1 MSDIS
6 NISNNYA
13 ISFEL
18 VIKNSVIDLSSNI
31 NSIKIIH
38 SIEDIQPIFLI
49 NMNTRILQNFNSN
62 YKYAKLTINSNLIN
76 TSSINQNTYFLL
88 PYSLATKTYSTNMK
102 NDDMFDNSTV
112 NLTFISKNC
121 YNCLNASINTYISHN
136 TNITN
141 VLNDI
146 KPNNTNLLLSKNI
159 NINNIDQICI
169 PKQSYLGALKHI
181 LHLFSLYP
189 GATIFTSFPDSSNE
203 SLNTNIYIKDINKEM
218 KSNNYD
224 FTVIQVLAGQNDY
237 HNDIS
242 QQFTKSNKPTIVT
255 NQNIIYNSNSAA
267 NMTTNNYNVLVKP
280 LDQLYNVH
288 NYTKNELINN
298 YGIVDGNMDSNED
311 NYSELLN
318 DTHQIVNKHSGGYNN
333 SFDWF
338 TSNITKE
345 LANMNSILISVN
357 QKQYLGQLWAGQIF
371 NLDIS
376 DVEAVKFSGKFLLS
390 KIEYILNCNNPL
402 SYNMYI
408 NLIGVRSNLFVRNNN

>member
-38 SIEDIQPIFLI
+38 NINDIQPIFLI
-49 NMNTRILQNFNSN
+49 NIDTRILQNFNSN

-76 TSSINQNTYFLL
+76 TSSLNQNTYFLL

-224 FTVIQVLAGQNDY
+224 FTIIQVLAGQNDY
-237 HNDIS
+237 HNNIS

-267 NMTTNNYNVLVKP
+267 NMTINNYNVLVKP

-390 KIEYILNCNNPL
+390 KIEYILNCSNPL

-408 NLIGVRSNLFVRNNN
+408 NLTGVRSNLFVRNNN

>member
-13 ISFEL
+13 ITFEL
-18 VIKNSVIDLSSNI
+18 VIKNNNIDLSSNI

-38 SIEDIQPIFLI
+38 NIENIQPIFLI
-49 NMNTRILQNFNSN
+49 NIDTRILQNFNSN
-62 YKYAKLTINSNLIN
+62 YKYAKLTINSNLMN
-76 TSSINQNTYFLL
+76 TSSLNQNTYFLL

-121 YNCLNASINTYISHN
+121 YNCLNTSINTYISHN

-159 NINNIDQICI
+159 NTSNIDQICI
-169 PKQSYLGALKHI
+169 PKQSYLGALNHI

-189 GATIFTSFPDSSNE
+189 GATIFTSYPDSTNE

-298 YGIVDGNMDSNED
+298 YGVVDGNMNSDED

-318 DTHQIVNKHSGGYNN
+318 NTHQIVNKHSGGYNN

-345 LANMNSILISVN
+345 LANMNSISISVN

-390 KIEYILNCNNPL
+390 RIEYILNCDNPL
-402 SYNMYI
+402 SYNMFI